1 MPLPTGIHI
10 LENKKKSEALA
21 EARYAVFAS
30 GSTNPFFRTPSI
42 VIGE

>member
-1 MPLPTGIHI
+1 MKSYYGGLLAG
-10 LENKKKSEALA
+10 KKKSVALA

-30 GSTNPFFRTPSI
+30 GSKDPFFWAPFI